1 MATRASV
8 SGLVITLN
16 EEERLAACLASLA
29 FCDELIVIDSGSTD
43 NTVRIAEA
51 AGARVV
57 ERAFVGMNDQKDFGR
72 QQCSSAWVFNL
83 DADEVASAE
92 LVSEV
97 EQLLVRDASELSAG
111 YEIPFRNHFADRWV
125 RGCGYYP
132 DRHVRLVQRERA
144 TWNAQELAHDRVEFQ
159 GRVGRLSGHI
169 DHYSFDSV
177 QDFLRKSERY
187 AEYFAQRAVTE
198 GRSAGPLTIAT
209 HSSWRFFRSFVLQA
223 GFRDGSLGLVISGLQ
238 AYEVFQKYARLWERT
253 KRS

>member
-29 FCDELIVIDSGSTD
+29 FCDELVVVDSGSTD
-43 NTVRIAEA
+43 NTLKIAKA
-51 AGARVV
+51 AGARII
-57 ERAFVGMNDQKDFGR
+57 ERPFVGMNDQKDFGR
-72 QQCSSAWVFNL
+72 RQCTLPWVFNL
-83 DADEVASAE
+83 DADEVASPE
-92 LVSEV
+92 LISQIEALLQRPESE
-97 EQLLVRDASELSAG
+97 AAAG

-144 TWNAQELAHDRVEFQ
+144 IWNAEELAHDRVEFD
-159 GRVGRLSGHI
+159 GRPGRLTGHI

-187 AEYFAQRAVTE
+187 AEFFAQRAVAE

-209 HSSWRFFRSFVLQA
+209 HSGWRFFRSFVLQA

-253 KRS
+253 KKA